1 MCTRALSATLSLVA
15 LLIVP
20 TQVHGQE
27 TTPSPQ
33 PSRTGATTEGSIV
46 VDVFTD
52 AACASFSYTIT
63 AWERR
68 CTALGSRA
76 QPTAASFYSVAQV
89 RCGAPQGQTAFAD
102 LRIYNTTAATAVQC
116 SPAVPSFVLSMRLD
130 GACVALPP
138 VPSDLVGFPS
148 LTGFYRLRAADCSL
162 APKGTVFTLRRYSAA
177 GCSGMLMG
185 IDSLQ
190 VGECTRNGFAGAQNA
205 TLEKA
210 TTNANAFNVLAWP
223 AAPPSEGCSRGA
235 DSTETL
241 VLAVPAKQV
250 TEAAATDGC
259 TPASRPTN
267 TFVTLREAPQF
278 TPPNAGAQPEELSSV
293 AVAFIIL
300 AALAVLGL
308 GYYGLL
314 RNNLLCKA
322 APVQV
327 KGRPPRVDV
336 TAPRVPA
343 SVKNPVEQRGPAVVV
358 VPNVLNAVGA
368 GVKEFK

>member
-20 TQVHGQE
+20 SQVHGQE
-27 TTPSPQ
+27 PTPSPQ
-33 PSRTGATTEGSIV
+33 PSRTDATTEGSIV

-102 LRIYNTTAATAVQC
+102 LRIYNTTAATAVRC
-116 SPAVPSFVLSMRLD
+116 DTTVPSFVLSMRLD

-138 VPSDLVGFPS
+138 VPSDLVDFPS

-162 APKGTVFTLRRYSAA
+162 APEGTVFTLRRYSAA
-177 GCSGMLMG
+177 GCSGTLVG

-190 VGECTRNGFAGAQNA
+190 VGECTRNGFQGTLNA

-223 AAPPSEGCSRGA
+223 ATPPSDGCSGSA
-235 DSTETL
+235 DSAETL
-241 VLAVPAKQV
+241 VLAVPPRQV
-250 TEAAATDGC
+250 TDAATEGC
-259 TPASRPTN
+259 TPASRPAGA
-267 TFVTLREAPQF
+267 FVTLREAPQF

-343 SVKNPVEQRGPAVVV
+343 SVKNPVEQRGAAVVV

>member
-1 MCTRALSATLSLVA
+1 MCTRFTFSLVA

-20 TQVHGQE
+20 VQVHGQE
-27 TTPSPQ
+27 PTPSTQ
-33 PSRTGATTEGSIV
+33 PTRNVATTEGSVV
-46 VDVFTD
+46 VDVFAD

-76 QPTAASFYSVAQV
+76 QPLAAAFFSVAQV

-102 LRIYNTTAATAVQC
+102 LRIYNTTAANAVRC
-116 SPAVPSFVLSMRLD
+116 DASVESFVLAMRLD
-130 GACVALPP
+130 GACTALPP
-138 VPSDLVGFPS
+138 VPSNLVGFPS

-162 APKGTVFTLRRYSAA
+162 APEGTVFSLRRYRAA
-177 GCSGMLMG
+177 GCSGTLAA

-190 VGECTRNGFAGAQNA
+190 VGTCTFNGFAGAQNA
-205 TLEKA
+205 TLERA
-210 TTNANAFNVLAWP
+210 TTNTDAFDVQAWP

-235 DSTETL
+235 ESTETL
-241 VLAVPAKQV
+241 VRAVPPRQV
-250 TEAAATDGC
+250 TAAATEGC
-259 TPASRPTN
+259 TAADRPTGD
-267 TFVTLREAPQF
+267 FVTLREAPLF
-278 TPPNAGAQPEELSSV
+278 TPPNAGAQPDELSSV

-300 AALAVLGL
+300 AALGVLGL

-327 KGRPPRVDV
+327 RGHPPRVDV
-336 TAPRVPA
+336 TAPRVP
-343 SVKNPVEQRGPAVVV
+343 SNVKNPVEQRGAAVVV